1 MYNVKPTCAGVG
13 LFLLPIIEYN
23 RLENNMVLRSKEDN
37 VDVVKILE
45 IIVLVMTLI
54 KLALE
59 INKIK

>member
-1 MYNVKPTCAGVG
+1 MQIVGYNK
-13 LFLLPIIEYN
+13 
-23 RLENNMVLRSKEDN
+23 LENNTVLRSKEDN

-59 INKIK
+59 IDKIK